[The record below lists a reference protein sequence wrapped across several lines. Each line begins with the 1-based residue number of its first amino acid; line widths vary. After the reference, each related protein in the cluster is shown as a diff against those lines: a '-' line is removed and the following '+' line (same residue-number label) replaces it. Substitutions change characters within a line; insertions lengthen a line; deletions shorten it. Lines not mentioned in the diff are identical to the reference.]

1 MTEPDSEYALHPIGW
16 FKRSCE
22 VDWPTRLIESH
33 EEHPMRLARTDE
45 RPRILLGIPVFNE
58 QRYVAKVLAEVRK
71 FAPDDILVIDDGSSD
86 QTPMLLAQQPV
97 EVIRHAENR
106 GYGRSM
112 QDMLR
117 WADFDGFDWLIT
129 MDCDEQ
135 HEPAAIP
142 RFIERIVANEADVI
156 SGSRYLLTDPSG
168 DAPPIDRRAINVQ
181 ISEEINRRLNLS
193 LTDSFC
199 GFKAYRVSACRRLLL
214 NVDGYDFPMQ
224 FWVQAVA
231 HGLMIEELPVRL
243 IYNDP
248 TRTFGGPLNNP
259 ESRLETYRRTM
270 HNEIIANRSRLPV
283 SATQGLN
290 VCRMNVCECG

>member
-1 MTEPDSEYALHPIGW
+1 
-16 FKRSCE
+16 
-22 VDWPTRLIESH
+22 
-33 EEHPMRLARTDE
+33 MRLGPRT
-45 RPRILLGIPVFNE
+45 IVGIPVYNE
-58 QRYVAKVLAEVRK
+58 QAHVARVLEEVRRY
-71 FAPDDILVIDDGSSD
+71 ARDILVIDDGSVD
-86 QTPMLLAQQPV
+86 ATPMLLAQQPV

-117 WADFDGFDWLIT
+117 WALVDEFDWLIT

-142 RFIERIVANEADVI
+142 RFLEAIDADRADVI
-156 SGSRYLLTDPSG
+156 SGSRYLEPTPLD
-168 DAPPIDRRAINVQ
+168 DAPPSDRRAINRKITAEV
-181 ISEEINRRLNLS
+181 NRRLGLQ

-199 GFKAYRVSACRRLLL
+199 GFKAYRVSACRKLAL

-231 HGLMIEELPVRL
+231 HGLRIEEISVRL

-248 TRTFGGPLNNP
+248 SRSFGGPLDDAAR
-259 ESRLETYRRTM
+259 RLEHYQRTFRCEMRRC
-270 HNEIIANRSRLPV
+270 ADLLRRSGR
-283 SATQGLN
+283 GLARAE
-290 VCRMNVCECG
+290 VERPCLGERER